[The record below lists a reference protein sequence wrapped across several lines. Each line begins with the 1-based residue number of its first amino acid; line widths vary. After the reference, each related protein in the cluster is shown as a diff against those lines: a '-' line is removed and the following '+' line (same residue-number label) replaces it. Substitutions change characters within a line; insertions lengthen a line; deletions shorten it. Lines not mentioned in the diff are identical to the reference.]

1 MTTTIKKSL
10 SLALV
15 VILMLALLIPVMPLD
30 ALAADDDTVAVTS
43 TVVNLHYYRYDT
55 SYSNWDAWLWSE
67 NADGSAFSFSTYQYT
82 DGISMATATATFS
95 GDATVYFIIR
105 QGAESWTD
113 REPGG
118 DRVIDSTKY
127 TLSDDGKTKTVDA
140 YVLQDDSTVYYGVDI
155 GDDLL
160 DTDPKPSLVELQT
173 KTVSGVSTKYIRVEL
188 FGTFSDINT
197 FSLWQYEGDELV
209 EIEGVTLERSSSS
222 VINIYA
228 PAGEEF
234 ALGVTYVV
242 KWSEYDR
249 QTTVSLDGD
258 FYMTD
263 EFNEIFA
270 YDGELGAIWDSHQ
283 TVFKL
288 WAPLA
293 DRIVLNIYSAGDHG
307 TRLEQIEMTLG
318 EYGVWHYRADGDY
331 NGKYYTYS
339 VYDTY
344 HSNPN
349 ESVDPYARSVGV
361 NGDRGMIIDLDST
374 DPEGWEDHSIPDTT
388 PRDAVIYEAHVRD
401 MTIDASSG
409 VSEENRGKY
418 LGLTETG
425 TVNSYGQST
434 ALDHLVDL
442 GVNYLHLLPIY
453 DYASVDEDNL
463 DTAQFNWGYDPKNYN
478 APEGSY
484 SSDPYNGEVRVNE
497 LKQTVMALH
506 ESGIKVVMDVVFNH
520 TYSTGD
526 SWFDQIFY
534 SYYYRM
540 YGTSYYNGS
549 GCGNETA
556 SEREMM
562 RKFMIDS
569 VVYWATE
576 YKIDGF
582 RFDLMGLHDIET
594 MNMIAAALREVN
606 PDILIY
612 GEGWTGGTS
621 GLDTDD
627 QALKAN
633 ASELDGIA
641 VFNDDTRDGI
651 KGSVWEDDEPGYVN
665 GAVGQESNVLLG
677 TIGAIQGSRSLGL
690 TGGYTNSPLQCIN
703 YVSAHDNLT
712 LYDKL
717 QSTNSTATTE
727 QLIDMNKV
735 AALLVLTGQ
744 GIPFMTNGEEI
755 ARTKTNEDGSFNDN
769 SYNSSDYVNSIKWDT
784 KNEYLEL
791 YNFYKALIQWRSDNI
806 DLFFS
811 TADEVISNVSILAMS
826 DGYIA
831 FAITTEDNYAE
842 VHCNVSGTSRTVF
855 IPEGDWTIDV
865 AENTTGDAVG
875 VSTVTPQTLN
885 AYGMLIISKT
895 DDAEGTVTGDEG
907 GGLSTGA
914 IIGISV
920 GGAVVAGGGTTAG
933 ILIAKRRLA
942 KAAAAIIK

>member
-1 MTTTIKKSL
+1 MTTTAKKSL

-15 VILMLALLIPVMPLD
+15 VLLMLALLLPIMPLD
-30 ALAADDDTVAVTS
+30 AQASETDTVAVTS

-55 SYSNWDAWLWSE
+55 SYSNWDAWMWSE
-67 NADGSAFSFSTYQYT
+67 NADGEAYTFATYDYS
-82 DGISMATATATFS
+82 GMSMATTTATFS
-95 GDATVYFIIR
+95 GDATVYLIIR
-105 QGAESWTD
+105 YGGSAWSD

-118 DRVIDSTKY
+118 DRVVDNTKY
-127 TLSDDGKTKTVDA
+127 TLSDDGKTKTVDVYA
-140 YVLQDDSTVYYGVDI
+140 LQDDSTFYYGIDL

-160 DTDPKPSLVELQT
+160 DTEPKTSLVELQQ
-173 KTVSGVSTKYIRVEL
+173 KTVNGTATNYIRVEL
-188 FGTFSDINT
+188 YGSYSSISSFT
-197 FSLWQYEGDELV
+197 LWQYDSEGELV
-209 EIEGVTLERSSSS
+209 EIEGIILERSGSSAL
-222 VINIYA
+222 NIYA
-228 PAGEEF
+228 PTDSEF
-234 ALGVTYVV
+234 VVGTTYVV

-249 QTTVSLDGD
+249 QITVSLDGD

-270 YDGELGAIWDSHQ
+270 YDGELGAIWDSLQ

-293 DRIVLNIYSAGDHG
+293 DRIVLNIYSAGNHG
-307 TRLEQIEMTLG
+307 TLLEQIDMTLG
-318 EYGVWHYRADGDY
+318 EYGVWYYIADGDY

-339 VYDTY
+339 VYDSSHT
-344 HSNPN
+344 NPN

-401 MTIDASSG
+401 LTIDASSG
-409 VSEENRGKY
+409 VSEANRGKY

-434 ALDHLVDL
+434 ALDHMVDL

-453 DYASVDEDNL
+453 DYASVDESNL

-497 LKQTVMALH
+497 LKQAVMAIH

-526 SWFDQIFY
+526 SWFDQIF
-534 SYYYRM
+534 SGYYYRM
-540 YGTSYYNGS
+540 DGSTYYNGS

-556 SEREMM
+556 SEHEMM
-562 RKFMIDS
+562 RKYMIDS

-594 MNMIAAALREVN
+594 MNMIAEALREVN

-621 GLDTDD
+621 GLDSDD

-633 ASELDGIA
+633 ASQLDGIA
-641 VFNDDTRDGI
+641 VFNDDTRDGL
-651 KGSVWEDDEPGYVN
+651 KGSVFDAEVAGYVN
-665 GAVGQESNVLLG
+665 GAVGQEENVLLG

-690 TGGYTNSPLQCIN
+690 TGGYTSSPLQCIN

-712 LYDKL
+712 LFDKL
-717 QSTNSTATTE
+717 QSTNSTATEE
-727 QLIDMNKV
+727 QLLNMNKA
-735 AALLVLTGQ
+735 AALLVYTGQ

-755 ARTKTNEDGSFNDN
+755 ARTKTNEDGTFNEN

-784 KNEYLEL
+784 KNDYLDL
-791 YNFYKALIQWRSDNI
+791 YNFYKTLIQWRSDNA
-806 DLFFS
+806 DLFFETS
-811 TADEVISNVSILAMS
+811 EEVVSNVSILSMS

-831 FAITTEDNYAE
+831 FGITTDTNYAE
-842 VHCNVSGTSRTVF
+842 VHCNVSGTAKTVF

-865 AENTTGDAVG
+865 AENVTGSAVG
-875 VSTVTPQTLN
+875 ESTVAPQTLN
-885 AYGMLIISKT
+885 AYGMLIMSKT
-895 DDAEGTVTGDEG
+895 DSVVEDDADDG

-914 IIGISV
+914 IVGISV
-920 GGAVVAGGGTTAG
+920 GGAAAAGGGTTAG
-933 ILIAKRRLA
+933 ILIAKKRRLA
-942 KAAAAIIK
+942 KLAQAITK